1 MFNRQNSIGS
11 FCELPKPDSSID
23 FFEKLKSE
31 SEKFWEV
38 TDINRKI
45 FGFQIQNGTKWNKG
59 LSENELMEF
68 QKDVKLEF
76 PEELKNFYRI
86 MNGLDKKGIN
96 VNGNNG
102 EGISFKPI
110 YYSYPIDL
118 ELIKENINWIYESNE
133 VNIDLVEQNEIPKIF
148 PIIGHR
154 FLIIDENKQILSMYG
169 NDIIYWSEN
178 ISKLIAT
185 DIFNNIKNVSD
196 FESNEKNM
204 KSIKFWLD

>member
-1 MFNRQNSIGS
+1 MFNRQNSLRS
-11 FCELPKPDSSID
+11 FCELPKPDNSID
-23 FFEKLKSE
+23 FFKKLKIE

-59 LSENELMEF
+59 LSENELIEF
-68 QKDVKLEF
+68 QKDLKLEF
-76 PEELKNFYRI
+76 PEELKNFYRV

-110 YYSYPIDL
+110 YYTYPIDL

-133 VNIDLVEQNEIPKIF
+133 VNIDLIEQNEIPKIF

-154 FLIIDENKQILSMYG
+154 FLIVDENKQILSMYG

-185 DIFNNIKNVSD
+185 DIFNNIKNITD

-204 KSIKFWLD
+204 KPIKFWLD